1 MVISLS
7 NECHVYANN
16 GIVSFLYDRPECK
29 PKGSGEHRCDVILI
43 ESSESKRLWIIECK
57 GKVDSNA
64 ASKAINQIE
73 KCLDVI
79 RNVNGWEIK
88 KCVIGNSYKQE
99 AARLLANKKILHI
112 EFKNSRTEEG
122 MKNIVEAVKKIK
134 GY

>member
-29 PKGSGEHRCDVILI
+29 PKGSGENRCDVILI
-43 ESSESKRLWIIECK
+43 ESSEIKRLWIIECK
-57 GKVDSNA
+57 GRVDSSA
-64 ASKAINQIE
+64 ASKAITQIE
-73 KCLDVI
+73 KCISVI

-88 KCVIGNSYKQE
+88 KCVIGDSFRHE
-99 AARLLANKKILHI
+99 AARLLESKKISHI
-112 EFKNSRTEEG
+112 EFKDSRTEERI
-122 MKNIVEAVKKIK
+122 KKVVEAVKKIK

>member
-43 ESSESKRLWIIECK
+43 EYSEIKCLWIIECK
-57 GKVDSNA
+57 GKVDSSA
-64 ASKAINQIE
+64 AGKAITQIE
-73 KCLDVI
+73 KCLNVI
-79 RNVNGWEIK
+79 RNVNGWKIK
-88 KCVIGNSYKQE
+88 KCVIGDSYRQE
-99 AARLLANKKILHI
+99 AARLLESKKIMHI
-112 EFKNSRTEEG
+112 EFKNSRTEERI
-122 MKNIVEAVKKIK
+122 KNIVEAVNKIK